1 MPVSEAPNDARD
13 LVRVR
18 FISGL
23 TDNVAGIDLVR
34 GEAQAGC
41 TPAVAERLCAIFGHV
56 VEIVGPWSDPV
67 PPPAAPCLPPEP
79 PAEPVELAREASPPS
94 ELAVTL
100 GSMIDQTVASVAIE
114 NTARAATA
122 HATEIARIAGRA
134 PRRR

>member
-79 PAEPVELAREASPPS
+79 PAEPVELAREASPPDASPAAS
-94 ELAVTL
+94 E
-100 GSMIDQTVASVAIE
+100 
-114 NTARAATA
+114 AATA
-122 HATEIARIAGRA
+122 SEPTKTVTARA